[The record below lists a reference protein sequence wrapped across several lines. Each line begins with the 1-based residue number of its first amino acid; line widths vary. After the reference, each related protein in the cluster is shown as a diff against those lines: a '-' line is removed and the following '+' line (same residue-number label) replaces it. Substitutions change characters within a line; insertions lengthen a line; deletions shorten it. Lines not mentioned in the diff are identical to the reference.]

1 MLNQVKKLLG
11 IKSKPS
17 QVKKL
22 SIDWVLPGKLAL
34 GRLPRSGESLTLKEA
49 NIKVVLSLCSE
60 AEGTLPDDISQNFQC
75 FRVVL
80 PDRFYETQLTVEE
93 LTAAVNIVR
102 DNMEKQLPI
111 YVHCVA
117 AIERSP
123 TVCIA
128 YLCKYHQMELWE
140 AISWL
145 KQVHPI
151 SVPHPSAMRAIR
163 EFIK

>member
-1 MLNQVKKLLG
+1 MFNQVKKLLG
-11 IKSKPS
+11 IESKPA
-17 QVKKL
+17 KAKGL

-34 GRLPRSGESLTLKEA
+34 GRLPRPGESLSLKQA

-60 AEGTLPDDISQNFQC
+60 TEGTLPDDISENFQC

-80 PDRFYETQLTVEE
+80 PDRFYDNELTVEE
-93 LTAAVNIVR
+93 LTEAVNIVR
-102 DNMEKQLPI
+102 ENMEKQLPI

-140 AISWL
+140 AINWL

-151 SVPHPSAMRAIR
+151 SLPHPSAMRALR
-163 EFIK
+163 EFIA